1 MNTENAN
8 NPVWTSAANVAEKT
22 VAQLKE
28 ENERLTQALYDAQK
42 LKEQLRS
49 GLFNLL
55 EPSLEQWQKDGA
67 NDFFET
73 HFDIADYIDDIADAL
88 PTPEIQIDDYDDELR
103 DALRDILKR
112 ADIRIEV

>member
-1 MNTENAN
+1 MSTENAN
-8 NPVWTSAANVAEKT
+8 NPVWTSAVNVAEKT

-28 ENERLTQALYDAQK
+28 DNERLTQALYNLQK
-42 LKEQLRS
+42 DKEQLRS

-55 EPSLEQWQKDGA
+55 EPSLEQWQKDSA

-88 PTPEIQIDDYDDELR
+88 PTPEIQIDEYDDELR

-112 ADIRIEV
+112 ADMKIEM

>member
-1 MNTENAN
+1 MNSENAN
-8 NPVWTSAANVAEKT
+8 APAWTSAANVAEQT

-28 ENERLTQALYDAQK
+28 ENERLTQDLFN
-42 LKEQLRS
+42 LRKEREQVRS

-73 HFDIADYIDDIADAL
+73 HFDVADYIDDIADAL
-88 PTPEIQIDDYDDELR
+88 PEKEINMNEYEDELR
-103 DALRDILKR
+103 DAVRDIIKY
-112 ADIRIEV
+112 AEIKIEV

>member
-1 MNTENAN
+1 MTTETAN
-8 NPVWTSAANVAEKT
+8 NPTWTSAVNVAKKT

-42 LKEQLRS
+42 LKEQLRG

-55 EPSLEQWQKDGA
+55 EPSLEQWKKDGA

-73 HFDIADYIDDIADAL
+73 HFDIGDYTDDIADAL
-88 PTPEIQIDDYDDELR
+88 PTPEINMDEYDDELR

>member
-42 LKEQLRS
+42 LKEQLRG

-73 HFDIADYIDDIADAL
+73 HFDIADYTDDIADAL
-88 PTPEIQIDDYDDELR
+88 PTPEINMDEYDDELR

-112 ADIRIEV
+112 ADLRIEV

>member
-28 ENERLTQALYDAQK
+28 DNERLTQALYEAQRFK
-42 LKEQLRS
+42 SQL
-49 GLFNLL
+49 GCDLFNLISDPL
-55 EPSLEQWQKDGA
+55 DTWLNEVGP
-67 NDFFET
+67 DFLET
-73 HFDIADYIDDIADAL
+73 HFDIANHIDDIADAL
-88 PTPEIQIDDYDDELR
+88 PTPEINMDEYDDEMR

>member
-8 NPVWTSAANVAEKT
+8 APVWTSAANVAEKT

-28 ENERLTQALYDAQK
+28 ENERLTQALYDAQRFK
-42 LKEQLRS
+42 AQL
-49 GLFNLL
+49 GCDLFNLISDPL
-55 EPSLEQWQKDGA
+55 DTWLKEVGP
-67 NDFFET
+67 DFLET
-73 HFDIADYIDDIADAL
+73 HFDIANYTDDIADAL
-88 PTPEIQIDDYDDELR
+88 PTPEIQFDEYDDELR